1 MQINKNPISSKKKAI
16 LALGLFLFS
25 IFIVIPPPE
34 GLSVEG
40 TRAIAVFFLCIS
52 FWVTAIIPLGITGL
66 LGMALIP
73 LLGVMS
79 TAEAFSFFG
88 DRALFFILGALIL
101 AAAIY
106 KTGLGVRIAFM
117 MLLRFDHRPKSI
129 IAGIL
134 VIAALLSCI
143 MPEHA
148 VAAML
153 FPIVME
159 IAKSLGL
166 KPGESNMGKAMFV
179 AMAWGAIIG
188 GVTTYLGGARNI
200 LAVGLLERNYGITVG
215 FLEWIKY
222 SFPLPLLI
230 IGMSYFLI
238 IKYFKPEIRDI
249 SAAYVSLED
258 KVKLMGKPS
267 VNEKKMIVVL
277 ALVITAWLFL
287 SGYVDIAVTA
297 LLGGAAVFI
306 FKIITW
312 EEMSGYMSWG
322 VILMYGGAIVVA
334 TSLAESGA
342 TIWMAESIVKHL
354 PLSGFIF
361 IVLIALLTKGIT
373 EGISNVAAVAII
385 LPVAFSTGSII
396 GVNPVA
402 TTLLVA
408 LSGGLAFCL
417 PMGTP
422 PNAIAFSSG
431 YYSISEV
438 VKVGIYLNIISIIV
452 ITLVA
457 LFYWPL
463 VGLVLTN

>member
-1 MQINKNPISSKKKAI
+1 
-16 LALGLFLFS
+16 
-25 IFIVIPPPE
+25 
-34 GLSVEG
+34 
-40 TRAIAVFFLCIS
+40 
-52 FWVTAIIPLGITGL
+52 
-66 LGMALIP
+66 
-73 LLGVMS
+73 
-79 TAEAFSFFG
+79 
-88 DRALFFILGALIL
+88 
-101 AAAIY
+101 
-106 KTGLGVRIAFM
+106 
-117 MLLRFDHRPKSI
+117 
-129 IAGIL
+129 
-134 VIAALLSCI
+134 
-143 MPEHA
+143 
-148 VAAML
+148 
-153 FPIVME
+153 
-159 IAKSLGL
+159 
-166 KPGESNMGKAMFV
+166 
-179 AMAWGAIIG
+179 
-188 GVTTYLGGARNI
+188 
-200 LAVGLLERNYGITVG
+200 
-215 FLEWIKY
+215 
-222 SFPLPLLI
+222 
-230 IGMSYFLI
+230 
-238 IKYFKPEIRDI
+238 
-249 SAAYVSLED
+249 
-258 KVKLMGKPS
+258 
-267 VNEKKMIVVL
+267 
-277 ALVITAWLFL
+277 
-287 SGYVDIAVTA
+287 
-297 LLGGAAVFI
+297 
-306 FKIITW
+306 
-312 EEMSGYMSWG
+312 MSWG